1 MTKKEL
7 TLSATQLQES
17 KSLSLLARLENT
29 AFVVS
34 LSKIYSNLLEEKV
47 SARRTLKLL
56 HAQLAMGALLL
67 LGGLSAMVA
76 ILLCSWT
83 VLAVW
88 QCKG

>member
-7 TLSATQLQES
+7 TLGATQLQES

-29 AFVVS
+29 ALVAYF
-34 LSKIYSNLLEEKV
+34 SKIYSNLLEEKV

-56 HAQLAMGALLL
+56 HAQLAMGTLLL
-67 LGGLSAMVA
+67 LGGLSAMMA
-76 ILLCSWT
+76 ILLCAWT